1 MQNNQILY
9 PNEQLEKF
17 KQTGDALAD
26 QTVAALFKEGF
37 QPHQSEA
44 YNALQYNYQPIPD
57 ELPLVLKQYFE
68 EVRSYQPNPKTIE
81 KGSAFFQEYTTEI
94 MLCLGLLSLPY
105 CYAAADG
112 AKVLAFSRRIIENP
126 EKRLMETAEFVFD
139 VSEPT
144 AFKNEGKGYIS
155 IAKVRLM
162 HAAIRYHLKNS
173 DRWEMAWGLPVNQ
186 EDMAATNLSFS
197 LITIRGL
204 RKLGFNISP
213 KKAEEFILYWN
224 EIGSLLGLSD
234 ELLPKDNQSA
244 FILEKKITDRNFR
257 PSNEGK
263 VLAKSLQDYVNR
275 QKLPLKFSADALME
289 YLLGEE
295 ISGMIGIK
303 SKSSQGFVLDNISN
317 LNSFRSLFPKDK
329 QKAFRE
335 AKQQFQSR
343 QSLINGDAKPF
354 RFLSSLQD

>member
-1 MQNNQILY
+1 MHNNKILY

-17 KQTGDALAD
+17 RQIGDRLAD
-26 QTVAALFKEGF
+26 QTVTALFKDGF

-44 YNALQYNYQPIPD
+44 FNALQYNHQPIP
-57 ELPLVLKQYFE
+57 EEFPEALKQYFAT
-68 EVRSYQPNPKTIE
+68 VKAYQPNAKVVE
-81 KGSAFFQEYTTEI
+81 KGVAFFQEYTTEI

-112 AKVLAFSRRIIENP
+112 AKVLTFSRRIIENP
-126 EKRLMETAEFVFD
+126 ERRLMETAEFVFD
-139 VSEPT
+139 VSEPA
-144 AFKNEGKGYIS
+144 AFQNEGKGYVS

-173 DRWEMAWGLPVNQ
+173 ERWDKTWGLPVNQ
-186 EDMAATNLSFS
+186 EDMVATNLSFS

-204 RKLGFNISP
+204 RKLGFSISP
-213 KKAEEFILYWN
+213 KRAEEFILYWN
-224 EIGSLLGLSD
+224 EIGKLLGLVD

-257 PSNEGK
+257 PSEEGK
-263 VLAKSLQDYVNR
+263 ILAKSLQDYVN
-275 QKLPLKFSADALME
+275 QQELPLKFSADALME
-289 YLLGEE
+289 YLLGDE
-295 ISGMIGIK
+295 ISQIIGVK
-303 SKSSQGFVLDNISN
+303 SKSNLAFVLDNVSN
-317 LNSFRSLFPKDK
+317 LNSFRSIFPKDK

-335 AKQQFQSR
+335 AKQQFQS
-343 QSLINGDAKPF
+343 QKALINGNARPF

>member
-1 MQNNQILY
+1 MKNKQIQY

-17 KQTGDALAD
+17 RQIGDPLAD
-26 QTVAALFKEGF
+26 QTVDALFKVGF
-37 QPHQSEA
+37 HPHQSGA
-44 YNALQYNYQPIPD
+44 YNTLQFNHQAIPD
-57 ELPLVLKQYFE
+57 EFPEALKQYFIK
-68 EVRSYQPNPKTIE
+68 VKSYQPDTKIIE
-81 KGSAFFQEYTTEI
+81 KGSVFFQEYTTEI

-112 AKVLAFSRRIIENP
+112 AKVLSFSRRIIENP
-126 EKRLMETAEFVFD
+126 ERRLMETAEFVFD
-139 VSEPT
+139 VSEPA
-144 AFKNEGKGYIS
+144 AFKNEGKGFIS

-173 DRWEMAWGLPVNQ
+173 DRWERAWGLPVNQ

-197 LITIRGL
+197 LINIRGL

-213 KKAEEFILYWN
+213 QKAKEFILYWN
-224 EIGSLLGLSD
+224 EIGKLLGLD
-234 ELLPKDNQSA
+234 DALLPKDNHSA
-244 FILEKKITDRNFR
+244 FILEKKMAERNFR
-257 PSNEGK
+257 PSEEGR

-275 QKLPLKFSADALME
+275 QELPLKFSADMLME

-295 ISGMIGIK
+295 ISEMIGIK
-303 SKSSQGFVLDNISN
+303 SSSRQAFVFDNIAN

-343 QSLINGDAKPF
+343 QALVNSDAKPF
-354 RFLSSLQD
+354 KFLNSLQD